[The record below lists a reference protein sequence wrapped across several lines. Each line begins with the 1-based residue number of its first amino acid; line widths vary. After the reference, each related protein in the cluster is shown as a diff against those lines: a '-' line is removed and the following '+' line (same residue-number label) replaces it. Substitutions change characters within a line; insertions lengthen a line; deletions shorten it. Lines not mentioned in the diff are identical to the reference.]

1 MTKKKKITGYKMFK
15 VDADGRWYC
24 DGGDERFYYEV
35 GKTYKTDE
43 APECCSSGFHFC
55 KKLEDCF
62 KYHGCVTW
70 NKIALVEAVGEI
82 DESEDDSKCAT
93 NKIKILEEI
102 PFNEIA
108 QIRSNSKNHSNGVSY
123 SNGMSYSNGV
133 SCSNSVNC
141 SYGVNHSYGVSYS
154 NGVSCS
160 NSVNCSDGV
169 NHSNGVSYSNGV
181 NRSDGVSCSDG
192 VSWSYGVNHS
202 YGVNRS
208 DGVNGSYGVN
218 RSDGVS
224 CSHGVN
230 GSYGVNW
237 SYGVNRSYG
246 VSWSYGVNW
255 SYGVLNC
262 CGVDNA
268 LFLANKPR
276 TFSIFGKE
284 VTEER
289 FNEVY
294 GRLQRALN
302 GWTPTFNNL
311 RGLYR
316 KFGNDWKLVPIPEAA
331 EISKEEAWKDMPK
344 EAIEYVASLPEFD
357 AAMFKEITGIEA
369 GND

>member
-1 MTKKKKITGYKMFK
+1 MFK
-15 VDADGRWYC
+15 VDTDGKWYC
-24 DGGDERFYYEV
+24 DGGDERFYYEI

-43 APECCSSGFHFC
+43 ALKCCSSGFHFC
-55 KKLEDCF
+55 KKLKDCF
-62 KYHGCVTW
+62 RYHECVTW

-108 QIRSNSKNHSNGVSY
+108 QIRSN
-123 SNGMSYSNGV
+123 
-133 SCSNSVNC
+133 
-141 SYGVNHSYGVSYS
+141 
-154 NGVSCS
+154 
-160 NSVNCSDGV
+160 
-169 NHSNGVSYSNGV
+169 GVSYSNGV
-181 NRSDGVSCSDG
+181 NGSD
-192 VSWSYGVNHS
+192 
-202 YGVNRS
+202 
-208 DGVNGSYGVN
+208 
-218 RSDGVS
+218 
-224 CSHGVN
+224 
-230 GSYGVNW
+230 
-237 SYGVNRSYG
+237 GVNRSYG
-246 VSWSYGVNW
+246 VLKCY
-255 SYGVLNC
+255 
-262 CGVDNA
+262 GVDNA

-294 GRLQRALN
+294 DRLQRALN

-331 EISKEEAWKDMPK
+331 EISKEEAWRDMPK

>member
-15 VDADGRWYC
+15 VDTDGKWYC

-108 QIRSNSKNHSNGVSY
+108 QIRSN
-123 SNGMSYSNGV
+123 
-133 SCSNSVNC
+133 
-141 SYGVNHSYGVSYS
+141 
-154 NGVSCS
+154 
-160 NSVNCSDGV
+160 
-169 NHSNGVSYSNGV
+169 GVSYSNGV
-181 NRSDGVSCSDG
+181 NR
-192 VSWSYGVNHS
+192 SYGVNHS

-230 GSYGVNW
+230 GSDGVNW

-246 VSWSYGVNW
+246 V
-255 SYGVLNC
+255 LKC

-331 EISKEEAWKDMPK
+331 EISKEEAWRDMPK

>member
-192 VSWSYGVNHS
+192 VSWSYGV
-202 YGVNRS
+202 
-208 DGVNGSYGVN
+208 
-218 RSDGVS
+218 
-224 CSHGVN
+224 
-230 GSYGVNW
+230 
-237 SYGVNRSYG
+237 
-246 VSWSYGVNW
+246 
-255 SYGVLNC
+255 LNC

>member
-1 MTKKKKITGYKMFK
+1 MTKNKKITGYKMFK
-15 VDADGRWYC
+15 VDTDGKWYC
-24 DGGDERFYYEV
+24 GGGDERFYYEI
-35 GKTYKTDE
+35 GKTYETDE
-43 APECCSSGFHFC
+43 APKCCSSGFHFC

-62 KYHGCVTW
+62 RYYGCVTW

-102 PFNEIA
+102 PFNKIA
-108 QIRSNSKNHSNGVSY
+108 QIRSDGVNYSNGVNHSNGVNY
-123 SNGMSYSNGV
+123 SKGV
-133 SCSNSVNC
+133 NY
-141 SYGVNHSYGVSYS
+141 SYG
-154 NGVSCS
+154 
-160 NSVNCSDGV
+160 VNCSDGV
-169 NHSNGVSYSNGV
+169 NYSNGVS
-181 NRSDGVSCSDG
+181 
-192 VSWSYGVNHS
+192 
-202 YGVNRS
+202 
-208 DGVNGSYGVN
+208 
-218 RSDGVS
+218 
-224 CSHGVN
+224 
-230 GSYGVNW
+230 W

-246 VSWSYGVNW
+246 VLKCY
-255 SYGVLNC
+255 
-262 CGVDNA
+262 GVDNA

-316 KFGNDWKLVPIPEAA
+316 KFRNDWKLVPIPEAA

>member
-1 MTKKKKITGYKMFK
+1 MTKNKKITGYKMFK
-15 VDADGRWYC
+15 VDTDGKWYC
-24 DGGDERFYYEV
+24 DGGDERFYYEI

-43 APECCSSGFHFC
+43 ALKCCSSGFHFC
-55 KKLEDCF
+55 KKLKDCF
-62 KYHGCVTW
+62 RYHECVTW

-108 QIRSNSKNHSNGVSY
+108 QIRSYGVSY
-123 SNGMSYSNGV
+123 SKGVNGSDGV
-133 SCSNSVNC
+133 SHSN
-141 SYGVNHSYGVSYS
+141 GVSYS

-160 NSVNCSDGV
+160 D
-169 NHSNGVSYSNGV
+169 GVSYSNGV
-181 NRSDGVSCSDG
+181 NGSD
-192 VSWSYGVNHS
+192 
-202 YGVNRS
+202 
-208 DGVNGSYGVN
+208 
-218 RSDGVS
+218 
-224 CSHGVN
+224 
-230 GSYGVNW
+230 
-237 SYGVNRSYG
+237 GVNRSYG
-246 VSWSYGVNW
+246 VLKCY
-255 SYGVLNC
+255 
-262 CGVDNA
+262 GVDNA

-294 GRLQRALN
+294 DRLQRALN

-331 EISKEEAWKDMPK
+331 EISKEEAWRDMPK